1 MLSKISLKIV
11 HIIYKIIV
19 KLDRWDSGKWRR
31 KFSADR
37 KKTTK
42 TDPYPKVI
50 VNIRRGFTET
60 FNWAVTL
67 HSDDTSSFNV
77 FTDKTSSMQI
87 ERVRETPTLLDSHTI
102 DLLKQSIVISIP
114 FTIDRPDLEFVAFSK
129 LDHYP
134 IYRYVGNNFND
145 FDLPYTEMVNAV
157 IPPVQI
163 PVEKVSINGH
173 SF

>member
-31 KFSADR
+31 KLSTNR

-42 TDPYPKVI
+42 TDSHPEVI
-50 VNIRRGFTET
+50 VNIRRFPSRS
-60 FNWAVTL
+60 NN
-67 HSDDTSSFNV
+67 TSSFDV
-77 FTDKTSSMQI
+77 FTDKTSSMHI
-87 ERVRETPTLLDSHTI
+87 ERVKETPPVKLDSYTV

-114 FTIDRPDLEFVAFSK
+114 FTIDRPDLELISFSK

-134 IYRYVGNNFND
+134 IYRYTGNNFKD
-145 FDLPYTEMVNAV
+145 FDLPYTEMVSIE
-157 IPPVQI
+157 IPPEQI
-163 PVEKVSINGH
+163 LVKEVHKNGH

>member
-1 MLSKISLKIV
+1 M
-11 HIIYKIIV
+11 
-19 KLDRWDSGKWRR
+19 DRWDSGKWRR
-31 KFSADR
+31 KLSTNR
-37 KKTTK
+37 KKTSK
-42 TDPYPKVI
+42 ADPYPEVI
-50 VNIRRGFTET
+50 VNIRRFP
-60 FNWAVTL
+60 L
-67 HSDDTSSFNV
+67 SSDDTSSFKV
-77 FTDKTSSMQI
+77 FTDKTSSMHI
-87 ERVRETPTLLDSHTI
+87 ERVKETPTLLDSHTI